1 MPSISPQQR
10 PRLRIPLMMMVTM
23 MMAMMMT
30 IVFLTC
36 VQSRPIYYALD
47 AFNDIYISSYKPAMV
62 YPLLP
67 FEPTANSRT

>member
-1 MPSISPQQR
+1 MQPAHRQLMTGISPQQR
-10 PRLRIPLMMMVTM
+10 PRLRIPLMVMMMMMVTM

-30 IVFLTC
+30 IALLTL
-36 VQSRPIYYALD
+36 R
-47 AFNDIYISSYKPAMV
+47 SSSSKPAMV